1 MLSSLTTVGPFCLAI
16 MKIHIPPFE
25 QARVL
30 VAGDVMLDRYWHG
43 TTSRISPEAPVPVV
57 HVGQS
62 EERAGG
68 AANVALNIAA
78 LGVQTRLLGVT
89 GDDEAAA
96 SLEAL
101 LNGAGIDC
109 QFQKIADT
117 STVTKLRIISRH
129 QQLIRLDFEDGFD
142 AIDCGALLAGFQ
154 QELEHCDVVVLSDY
168 GKGTLAEIEQL
179 ISAAR
184 AAGKPVLIDPKVQDF
199 SRYHGAT
206 VITPNM
212 AEFEL
217 VAGQCADEQALIDKS
232 NALLAQHELEALL
245 VTRGEHGMTLL
256 RRDEPEFHLPT
267 QAREVFDV
275 TGAGDTVISVL
286 AAALAAGETLPSATA
301 LANLAAGIV
310 VGKLG
315 TASVSVPELRRTVL
329 MGQDAGFGEMNR
341 EQLLVAVADA
351 RSHGERIVMTNGCFD
366 ILHAGHV
373 LYLNQARQLGD
384 RLIVAVNDDDSVRR
398 LKGEGRP
405 VNPLDRRMT
414 VLAALESVDWVLPFR
429 QDTPEQLICDI
440 GPDLLVKGGD
450 YRPQDI
456 AGYEC
461 VTDAGGEVVVLDY
474 EEGCSTS
481 RLIDDIRKQD

>member
-1 MLSSLTTVGPFCLAI
+1 

-30 VAGDVMLDRYWHG
+30 VVGDVMLDRYWHG
-43 TTSRISPEAPVPVV
+43 ATSRISPEAPVPVV

-62 EERAGG
+62 EERPGG

-78 LGVQTRLLGVT
+78 LGVHTRLLGVT

-101 LNGAGIDC
+101 LDGAGIDC
-109 QFQKIADT
+109 QLQKIRNAP
-117 STVTKLRIISRH
+117 TVTKLRIISRH

-142 AIDCGALLAGFQ
+142 AIDSDALMLQYRQG
-154 QELEHCDVVVLSDY
+154 LEHCDVVVLSDY
-168 GKGTLAEIEQL
+168 GKGTLATVEQL
-179 ISAAR
+179 IATAR
-184 AAGKPVLIDPKVQDF
+184 AAGKPVLIDPKAQDF
-199 SRYHGAT
+199 SRYRGAT
-206 VITPNM
+206 LITPNM

-217 VAGQCADEQALIDKS
+217 VAGPCADEQALIDNS
-232 NALLAQHELEALL
+232 AALLAQHDIGALL

-286 AAALAAGETLPSATA
+286 AAALAAGESLPSATA

-329 MGQDAGFGEMNR
+329 MGQDAGFGEMNP
-341 EQLLVAVADA
+341 EQLQVAVADA

-373 LYLNQARQLGD
+373 LYLNQARRLGE
-384 RLIVAVNDDDSVRR
+384 RLIVAVNDDASVKR
-398 LKGEGRP
+398 LKGNGRP
-405 VNPLDRRMT
+405 INPLDRRMT
-414 VLAALESVDWVLPFR
+414 VLAALQSVDWVVPFSE
-429 QDTPEQLICDI
+429 DTPQRLICDI
-440 GPDLLVKGGD
+440 KPDLLVKGGD
-450 YRPQDI
+450 YRPEDI
-456 AGYEC
+456 AGYDC
-461 VTDAGGEVVVLDY
+461 VMQAGGDVVVLDY
-474 EEGCSTS
+474 ADGCSTS
-481 RLIDDIRKQD
+481 ELIETIKQQEY

>member
-1 MLSSLTTVGPFCLAI
+1 

-30 VAGDVMLDRYWHG
+30 VVGDVMLDRYWHG
-43 TTSRISPEAPVPVV
+43 VTSRISPEAPVPVV
-57 HVGQS
+57 HVGES

-89 GDDEAAA
+89 GNDEAAA
-96 SLEAL
+96 LLEAL
-101 LNGAGIDC
+101 LSGAGIDC
-109 QFQKIADT
+109 QLQKIADT
-117 STVTKLRIISRH
+117 ATVTKLRIISRH

-142 AIDCGALLAGFQ
+142 AIDSDALMAHYRQG
-154 QELEHCDVVVLSDY
+154 LEHCDVVVLSDY
-168 GKGTLAEIEQL
+168 GKGTLANVEHL
-179 ISAAR
+179 IAAAR
-184 AAGKPVLIDPKVQDF
+184 AAGKPVLIDPKAQDF
-199 SRYHGAT
+199 SRYRGAT
-206 VITPNM
+206 LITPNM

-217 VAGQCADEQALIDKS
+217 VAGHCADEQALIDNS
-232 NALLAQHELEALL
+232 AALLAQHDLEALL

-256 RRDEPEFHLPT
+256 RRGEPEFHLPT

-329 MGQDAGFGEMNR
+329 MGQDAGFGEMNH
-341 EQLLVAVADA
+341 EQLQIAVADA

-373 LYLNQARQLGD
+373 LYLNQARRLGE
-384 RLIVAVNDDDSVRR
+384 RLIVAVNDDASVKR
-398 LKGEGRP
+398 LKGKGRP
-405 VNPLDRRMT
+405 INPLERRMT
-414 VLAALESVDWVLPFR
+414 VLAALESVDWVVPFSEN
-429 QDTPEQLICDI
+429 TPQQLICDI
-440 GPDLLVKGGD
+440 KPDLLVKGGD
-450 YRPQDI
+450 YRPEDI
-456 AGYEC
+456 AGYDC
-461 VTDAGGEVVVLDY
+461 VRQAGGDVVVLDFA
-474 EEGCSTS
+474 EGCSTS
-481 RLIDDIRKQD
+481 ELIETIKQQEY

>member
-1 MLSSLTTVGPFCLAI
+1 MHFYQVEPVLAT

-30 VAGDVMLDRYWHG
+30 VVGDVMLDRYWHG

-78 LGVQTRLLGVT
+78 LGVHTRLLGVT
-89 GDDEAAA
+89 GDDEAAT

-101 LNGAGIDC
+101 LSGAGIDC

-117 STVTKLRIISRH
+117 ATVTKLRIISRH

-142 AIDCGALLAGFQ
+142 AINSDALMAHYRQGLQ
-154 QELEHCDVVVLSDY
+154 HCDVVVLSDY
-168 GKGTLAEIEQL
+168 GKGTLATVEQM
-179 ISAAR
+179 IAAAR
-184 AAGKPVLIDPKVQDF
+184 AAGKPVLIDPKAQDF
-199 SRYHGAT
+199 SRYRGAT
-206 VITPNM
+206 LITPNM

-217 VAGQCADEQALIDKS
+217 VAGHCADEQALIDNS
-232 NALLAQHELEALL
+232 AALLAQHDIDALL

-256 RRDEPEFHLPT
+256 RRGEPEFHLPT

-286 AAALAAGETLPSATA
+286 AAALAAGEALPSATA

-329 MGQDAGFGEMNR
+329 MGQDAGFGEMNQ
-341 EQLLVAVADA
+341 EQLRVAVADA

-373 LYLNQARQLGD
+373 LYLNQARRLGD
-384 RLIVAVNDDDSVRR
+384 RLIVAVNDDASVKR
-398 LKGEGRP
+398 LKGKGRP
-405 VNPLDRRMT
+405 INPLGRRMT
-414 VLAALESVDWVLPFR
+414 VLAALESVDWVVPFSA
-429 QDTPEQLICDI
+429 DTPQQLICDI
-440 GPDLLVKGGD
+440 KPDLLVKGGD
-450 YRPQDI
+450 YRPEEI
-456 AGYEC
+456 AGYDC
-461 VTDAGGEVVVLDY
+461 VMQAGGDVVVLDFA
-474 EEGCSTS
+474 EGCSTS
-481 RLIDDIRKQD
+481 ELIETIKQQEH

>member
-1 MLSSLTTVGPFCLAI
+1 

-43 TTSRISPEAPVPVV
+43 ATSRISPEAPVPVV
-57 HVGQS
+57 HVSQS

-89 GDDEAAA
+89 GDDEAAT

-101 LNGAGIDC
+101 LKGAGIDC
-109 QFQKIADT
+109 QFQKISDT
-117 STVTKLRIISRH
+117 PTVTKLRVISRH

-142 AIDCGALLAGFQ
+142 AIDTDALLAQYQ
-154 QELEHCDVVVLSDY
+154 QDLEHCDVVVLSDY
-168 GKGTLAEIEQL
+168 GKGTLVAIEQL
-179 ISAAR
+179 IATAR

-206 VITPNM
+206 LITPNM

-217 VAGQCADEQALIDKS
+217 VAGHCADEQALIARS
-232 NALLAQHELEALL
+232 NALLVQHDLEALL

-286 AAALAAGETLPSATA
+286 AAALAAGEELPSATA

-329 MGQDAGFGEMNR
+329 LGQDAGFGEMNR
-341 EQLLVAVADA
+341 EQLRVAVADA

-373 LYLNQARQLGD
+373 LYLSQARQQGD
-384 RLIVAVNDDDSVRR
+384 RLIVAVNDDDSVKR
-398 LKGEGRP
+398 LKGAGRP

-414 VLAALESVDWVLPFR
+414 VLAALESVDWVVPFSA
-429 QDTPEQLICDI
+429 DTPEQLICDI
-440 GPDLLVKGGD
+440 KPDLLVKGGD
-450 YRPQDI
+450 YRPEDI

-461 VTDAGGEVVVLDY
+461 VKQAGGEVVVLDY
-474 EEGCSTS
+474 EDGCSTS
-481 RLIDDIRKQD
+481 RLIDAIRKQD

>member
-1 MLSSLTTVGPFCLAI
+1 

-25 QARVL
+25 KARVL
-30 VAGDVMLDRYWHG
+30 VVGDVMLDRYWHG
-43 TTSRISPEAPVPVV
+43 ATSRISPEAPVPVV
-57 HVGQS
+57 HVSQS

-78 LGVQTRLLGVT
+78 LGARTRLLGVT

-96 SLEAL
+96 SLQAL
-101 LNGAGIDC
+101 LSGAGIDC
-109 QFQKIADT
+109 QFQKISDT
-117 STVTKLRIISRH
+117 PTVTKLRVISRH
-129 QQLIRLDFEDGFD
+129 QQLIRLDFEDGFE
-142 AIDCGALLAGFQ
+142 AIDCDALLAQ
-154 QELEHCDVVVLSDY
+154 YRQDLEHCDVVVLSDY
-168 GKGTLAEIEQL
+168 GKGTLAAVEQL
-179 ISAAR
+179 IAAAR
-184 AAGKPVLIDPKVQDF
+184 AAGKPVLVDPKAQDF
-199 SRYHGAT
+199 SRYRGAT

-217 VAGQCADEQALIDKS
+217 VAGRCVDEQALIEKS
-232 NALLAQHELEALL
+232 AALLAAHDVEALL

-256 RRDEPEFHLPT
+256 RRGMPELHLPT

-286 AAALAAGETLPSATA
+286 AAALAAGEALPSATA

-329 MGQDAGFGEMNR
+329 LGQDAGFGQMNR
-341 EQLLVAVADA
+341 EQLRLAVADA

-373 LYLNQARQLGD
+373 LYLNQARRLGD
-384 RLIVAVNDDDSVRR
+384 RLIVAVNDDASVKQ
-398 LKGEGRP
+398 LKGNGRP
-405 VNPLDRRMT
+405 INPLDRRMT
-414 VLAALESVDWVLPFR
+414 VLAALESVDWVVPFSG
-429 QDTPEQLICDI
+429 DTPQQLICDI
-440 GPDLLVKGGD
+440 NPDLLVKGGD

-461 VTDAGGEVVVLDY
+461 VKQAGGDVVVLDY
-474 EEGCSTS
+474 ADGCSTS
-481 RLIDDIRKQD
+481 ELIRTIKQTDN